1 MTEKV
6 AAATPTRLAPPPG
19 EPALRAIAMP
29 ADANPSGDI
38 FGGWLLAQMDL
49 AGGSVASQR
58 AKGRVAT
65 IAVTGMTFQLPVFI
79 GDQVSCYAEIIRIGR
94 SSLTIRIETWVRRHL
109 SDERVR
115 VTEGIYTYVAIDTNR
130 RPRPVPPDH
139 PPETET
145 ITV

>member
-1 MTEKV
+1 
-6 AAATPTRLAPPPG
+6 
-19 EPALRAIAMP
+19 MP
-29 ADANPSGDI
+29 ADANPNGDI

-65 IAVTGMTFQLPVFI
+65 VAITGMTFQLPVFI

-94 SSLTIRIETWVRRHL
+94 SSITIRIETWVRRHL

-115 VTEGIYTYVAIDTNR
+115 VTEGIYTYVAIGADR